1 MPGHRGYTTVLGRL
15 SLVAVCAGMLASPW
29 PATSAT
35 EGLDV
40 ALHAPTPKSSA
51 PARVPSGPLD
61 AGDVERYRDIFR
73 LQAAGDLAAAD
84 RLIAGLGDPVL
95 LGHVL
100 WQRYLHPTAHRS
112 TYDELEAWLEQYADH
127 PGADRIHR
135 LALHRRPAGAARPA
149 LPLPGYL
156 AGSGQEPA
164 ELVRVSYRTELV
176 RSSADEAAVR
186 AWREEVDR
194 LVGAGRP
201 DLAEAEAQRPE
212 IVALT
217 DPVEVD
223 LARWTVARGYLGAG
237 DHAKALSLAGRA
249 AARSGRVVPEIHWIA
264 GISAW
269 HLNKIQLA
277 GRHFSTLASAAST
290 LPAERSRAAF
300 WAARAYLVVFK
311 PQLVHHFL
319 RLAAAS
325 RDFYGLLA
333 RKALGQAP
341 THEPDQIGRED
352 SAAEVLLRLPGARRA
367 LALGQVGEVE
377 RAEQE
382 IRKLAARASAEL
394 MVGLIAL
401 AERLDL
407 PAAQMRLAQSLG
419 AREGGYHFV
428 ALYPLPTWQ
437 PASGYSVDRA
447 LVYAIMR
454 AESAFDPSAESH
466 AGAQGLMQ
474 VMPAT
479 ARYLAD
485 RKDLAPPRHD
495 DLLEPETS
503 IRFGQAY
510 LEHLLQWS
518 TIGGNLVY
526 VAAAYNAG
534 PARVARWREQIGID
548 HDPLLFLESIP
559 MREPRVYVKKVLT
572 NLWSYR
578 ARLGQPQ
585 PSLEALARNRWP
597 IYRAL
602 DSKRQMHAWN

>member
-1 MPGHRGYTTVLGRL
+1 MPGHCGDTTFRGRL
-15 SLVAVCAGMLASPW
+15 ALVAFWAGMLVSPW

-40 ALHAPTPKSSA
+40 ALHAPEPGSSA
-51 PARVPSGPLD
+51 PARVRPGPLD
-61 AGDVERYRDIFR
+61 AGDVKRYRDIFR
-73 LQAAGDLAAAD
+73 LQGAGDLAAAD

-95 LGHVL
+95 LGHLL

-112 TYDELEAWLEQYADH
+112 TYDELQAWLEQYADH

-149 LPLPGYL
+149 LPVPGYL
-156 AGSGQEPA
+156 AGSGQEPP
-164 ELVRVSYRTELV
+164 ELVRVSYRTELA

-186 AWREEVDR
+186 AWRGEVDR
-194 LVGAGRP
+194 LVGEGRP
-201 DLAEAEAQRPE
+201 DLAETEAQRPE
-212 IVALT
+212 IAALA
-217 DPVEVD
+217 DPVEFD
-223 LARWTVARGYLGAG
+223 LARWTVARGYLGA
-237 DHAKALSLAGRA
+237 DEHAKALSLAGRA

-269 HLNKIQLA
+269 HLAKIQLA

-333 RKALGQAP
+333 RKALGEALA
-341 THEPDQIGRED
+341 HDGEQIGRED
-352 SAAEVLLRLPGARRA
+352 SAAQILLRLPGARRA
-367 LALGQVGEVE
+367 LALGQVGEIE

-382 IRKLAARASAEL
+382 VRKLAARASAEL

-419 AREGGYHFV
+419 AREGGYHFG
-428 ALYPLPTWQ
+428 ALYPVPTWR
-437 PASGYSVDRA
+437 PANGYSVDRA
-447 LVYAIMR
+447 LVFAIMR

-479 ARYLAD
+479 ARYLAK
-485 RKDLAPPRHD
+485 RKDLAPPRQD

-510 LEHLLQWS
+510 LEHLLQFAP
-518 TIGGNLVY
+518 IGGNLIY

-534 PARVARWREQIGID
+534 PARVARWQEQIGID
-548 HDPLLFLESIP
+548 DDPLLFLESIP

-585 PSLEALARNRWP
+585 PSLEALARNHWP

-602 DSKRQMHAWN
+602 DGERQMHAWN